1 VRVPQ
6 LRDFRL
12 SFIKMPLYGL
22 VARFYSPRP
31 VERQV
36 DNALRIGTPLGDPPS
51 PTPSHTHTHIDQTRC
66 SFGGSLALHLQC
78 REGGSWGLP
87 SFNDFVSVTS
97 NLMKFVL
104 LFGRPGWPAP
114 FCQVW
119 CITFSKKGILMT
131 GRSRKDSSPLSSVS
145 VVGLGSVWRGFYM
158 YVCSSFS
165 SPVYNI
171 LFGF

>member
-1 VRVPQ
+1 MR
-6 LRDFRL
+6 
-12 SFIKMPLYGL
+12 Y
-22 VARFYSPRP
+22 
-31 VERQV
+31 
-36 DNALRIGTPLGDPPS
+36 ALGPHLGTPHH
-51 PTPSHTHTHIDQTRC
+51 PTPSHTHTHTLTRIDQTRC

-131 GRSRKDSSPLSSVS
+131 GRSRKDSSPRLVCF
-145 VVGLGSVWRGFYM
+145 GCGSGFSLAWFL
-158 YVCSSFS
+158 YVCM
-165 SPVYNI
+165 
-171 LFGF
+171 